1 MTGNSRSSGV
11 FTALLLLVT
20 SAGIYAAPDSNYRKG
35 LALLSKGAF
44 GEAAEKL
51 TLAWKADPSDAKIA
65 LTYARVAAPCSVA
78 VALFTRYATDTTV
91 SDSLRATAYSEL
103 GDYSFVH
110 SAFKTAAKRY
120 RLAASLRSET
130 RYRHRW
136 ALASAALHD
145 NTTARSLWQTI
156 TLEHGIDLA
165 KEAYYHLALL
175 DMEEGLFDSALVKLD
190 KRGTPDTTRGWT
202 LAATAAKLE
211 CAVQLGK
218 STMAK
223 SLEKQLRV
231 YGDLL
236 LERDLLALATIHGGE
251 KKTAPVKAP
260 AASAFPSGD
269 GEYTLQVGAFGSLDN
284 ATRLQKKLEA
294 TFGTVTVL
302 PVTLSDQ
309 VFYRV
314 RVGAFLSREEAEAF
328 GKDSLK
334 PAGITYKAVGK

>member
-1 MTGNSRSSGV
+1 MIGTARSAGV
-11 FTALLLLVT
+11 ITLLSLLVT
-20 SAGIYAAPDSNYRKG
+20 GAGISAATDSNYSTG
-35 LALLSKGAF
+35 LALLSKGAY

-51 TLAWKADPSDAKIA
+51 TLAWKENPSDAKIA
-65 LTYARVAAPCSVA
+65 LTYARVAPCSVA
-78 VALFTRYATDTTV
+78 VALFTRYATDTAV

-110 SAFKTAAKRY
+110 SAFKTAAERY

-145 NTTARSLWQTI
+145 NATARSLWQTI
-156 TLEHGIDLA
+156 TLEHGIDPA

-175 DMEEGLFDSALVKLD
+175 DMEEGVFDSALVKLD
-190 KRGTPDTTRGWT
+190 KCGPPDTTRGWT

-218 STMAK
+218 STLAK
-223 SLEKQLRV
+223 SLEKQLQS

-314 RVGAFLSREEAEAF
+314 RVGAFGSREAAEAF
-328 GKDSLK
+328 GKDSLQ
-334 PAGITYKAVGK
+334 PAGISYKAVGK